1 MRLTLP
7 IALLVCGCCN
17 KEAPAKADR
26 PAPVAVKTTEPLTP
40 PEPVKLPAP
49 KTLADAVER
58 ARPLMADSVNKPDPG
73 AAALAGVWQEKSYT
87 WAELSAVSE
96 TKIALVAKDSD
107 AERGK
112 RLCTAGAIVEIAKV
126 QPGIFHGRI
135 MNDAVE
141 VSTFYSVG
149 STGTLVQKSSARF
162 CGIVTGRHSYGNAA
176 GGTTHSVMLVGM
188 FDLPENKAKK

>member
-26 PAPVAVKTTEPLTP
+26 PPPVAVKTTEPLTP

-112 RLCTAGAIVEIAKV
+112 HLCTAGTSASWIPPARGAARATRSCRRWRPVPAGSRGDPAPSANGSHAPANERLDN
-126 QPGIFHGRI
+126 PG
-135 MNDAVE
+135 
-141 VSTFYSVG
+141 
-149 STGTLVQKSSARF
+149 
-162 CGIVTGRHSYGNAA
+162 
-176 GGTTHSVMLVGM
+176 
-188 FDLPENKAKK
+188 